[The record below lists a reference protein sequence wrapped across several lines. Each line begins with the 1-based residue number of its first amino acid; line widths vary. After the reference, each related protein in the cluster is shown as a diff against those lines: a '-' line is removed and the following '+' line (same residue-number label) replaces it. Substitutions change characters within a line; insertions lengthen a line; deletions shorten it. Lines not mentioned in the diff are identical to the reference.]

1 MDTNFILDEF
11 KTVLLSTC
19 NTSDDL
25 MNTHST
31 HFHESLRSSPFI
43 HLDRYLYDTVKYG
56 DFNGT
61 RHKLLF
67 GGEVDFLSLSI
78 YDILATLAI
87 WRYFNILNDVELL
100 QAQTFAQVRL
110 KLGTNFGTTFKIN
123 MRQPNGSFDRTF
135 ESISSIM
142 IVKTILDEIDKYS
155 KFNLLN
161 GLKERFQLFGLAG
174 YINSIADID
183 TAADDLVEDQL
194 IKLQPTIVDLTT
206 YASTDCQYLNSIY
219 DYCKF
224 KREVSIGRQKYAI
237 EQLFT
242 LTQNNLNDIL
252 IKKFQDVIYL
262 AYSLRYPILY
272 NLKK

>member
-11 KTVLLSTC
+11 KTTLLSTC
-19 NTSDDL
+19 SLADDL
-25 MNTHST
+25 MNSNST
-31 HFHESLRSSPFI
+31 HFHESMRSSPFI
-43 HLDRYLYDTVKYG
+43 HIDRYLHSTVKYG

-67 GGEVDFLSLSI
+67 GGEVDYLTLSI

-87 WRYFNILNDVELL
+87 WRYFNVLNDVELL
-100 QAQTFAQVRL
+100 RAQTFSQG
-110 KLGTNFGTTFKIN
+110 KLTLGINFGNILKIKL
-123 MRQPNGSFDRTF
+123 RKEDGSFDRTF
-135 ESISSIM
+135 EPISNISII
-142 IVKTILDEIDKYS
+142 KTILDEIDKYS

-161 GLKERFQLFGLAG
+161 GLKERFQLFGLTD
-174 YINSIADID
+174 YIRSIIDIN
-183 TAADDLVEDQL
+183 TTADDLVEDQL
-194 IKLQPTIVDLTT
+194 IKLQPTIIDLTQ
-206 YASTDCQYLNSIY
+206 YASTDSQYLNSIY

-224 KREVSIGRQKYAI
+224 KRETAIGRQKYAI

-242 LTQNNLNDIL
+242 LTENNLNDIL

-262 AYSLRYPILY
+262 AYSLHYPILY